1 MSALDD
7 AFARLRAAR
16 DAADRTFAAAV
27 APRPKLTPADRAR
40 ALWRSGQH
48 DTADI
53 AKRLRIREADVSR
66 AIHHQPGAAS

>member
-1 MSALDD
+1 MTALDD

-16 DAADRTFAAAV
+16 DAADRTFAAAS
-27 APRPKLTPADRAR
+27 APCRRMTPVERAR

-53 AKRLRIREADVSR
+53 AGRLRMREADVTR
-66 AIHHQPGAAS
+66 AIHSDSGAST